1 MRNRH
6 AVAVFTRDLH
16 ITRNAGNRFKPV
28 FRGKTR
34 VETRAAAQNQNPVHF
49 PEHRLRVS
57 AENRRRDAGHPLQ
70 GVSDRARLLEN
81 FLLHIV
87 TVRSK
92 RDVVIVSRN
101 DLHLTVNRNRA
112 TILRRAENP
121 GRVRRNFSNIAFLKE
136 NKPFRHARERKH
148 VRGEEVLLIPEPHDE
163 RRAAAGT
170 YHHVRLL
177 RAADSQT
184 ETAAETRHS
193 LRHGVEQIAFK
204 VTVDEMR
211 DHLGIRLTRELI
223 SLRHELRLQFGIVFN
238 NAVMDERDRVVRNHR
253 MGVPDLRRSM
263 RCPPGVGNT
272 DTA

>member
-1 MRNRH
+1 MP
-6 AVAVFTRDLH
+6 AT
-16 ITRNAGNRFKPV
+16 
-28 FRGKTR
+28 
-34 VETRAAAQNQNPVHF
+34 
-49 PEHRLRVS
+49 
-57 AENRRRDAGHPLQ
+57 PLQ

-184 ETAAETRHS
+184 ETAAEDATQPSPRRRADCLQS
-193 LRHGVEQIAFK
+193 NGR
-204 VTVDEMR
+204 R
-211 DHLGIRLTRELI
+211 DARSPRIRLTRELI